1 MAIASVKALPVPSF
15 VRIVISLIVLFFLYR
30 AYTYLGSLDKCE
42 CISKVY
48 PKHLLHAEL
57 FFITLSVIGIAIS
70 IVSNIYGKNI
80 VVLPPAAM
88 GMFALVILSVYIYFI
103 YNAFEFSKTVKESCD
118 CSNKWQKDIIYI
130 QAIYYSIPIIL
141 IFALLL
147 FSSQLFL
154 SLFVMFSIGVLVYY
168 ENKKYN
174 IFSSLPTDLSSLYQN

>member
-1 MAIASVKALPVPSF
+1 MAPSPVKAVPSIIT
-15 VRIVISLIVLFFLYR
+15 IVTSLIILFFLYR

-48 PKHLLHAEL
+48 PQNLLHAEL
-57 FFITLSVIGIAIS
+57 FIITLSVIGIASS
-70 IVSNIYGKNI
+70 IVSNFYGKNI
-80 VVLPPAAM
+80 IVLPPALM
-88 GMFALVILSVYIYFI
+88 GLFALIILCVYIYFI

-154 SLFVMFSIGVLVYY
+154 LVFLLFSIGVLVYY

-174 IFSSLPTDLSSLYQN
+174 IFSSLSTDPSSLSQN